1 MNKSKIIAASGLAT
15 VMSATAATADSVS
28 LNGYIEGWFTTGDNT
43 VGMANSVYSQSV
55 YVSYSTTL
63 DNGMGLTAGFTITNS
78 LHAAG
83 FAVDTG
89 MGTIKTGTGWQMDTA
104 ADSMD
109 SLPNNADVQN
119 SNKKLGS
126 YSDGDGASG
135 EGLEY
140 TSPSINGWTI
150 GASVGD
156 NVCTTTTANDGETQ
170 GGHTTWKTCE
180 ADRVTSVAVK
190 GSIMGLSVAAG
201 AVDQVGSNDDSF
213 VTLGYS
219 VGGIGLGY
227 GNYDSDEDEV
237 TILSAKTSVAGMTV
251 GMRYEDLDA
260 STDNTRTL
268 YSIGKSFGGMSLT
281 LMFEEQDADDKEEW
295 NLVYAMGF

>member
-119 SNKKLGS
+119 SNRTLGS
-126 YSDGDGASG
+126 YSDGDSASG

-150 GASVGD
+150 GASVGE
-156 NVCTTTTANDGETQ
+156 NKGLS
-170 GGHTTWKTCE
+170 
-180 ADRVTSVAVK
+180 DRVTSIAVK
-190 GSIMGLSVAAG
+190 GSIAGVSVAAG
-201 AVDQVGSNDDSF
+201 AVDAVGANDDSF

-219 VGGIGLGY
+219 VAGVGLGY
-227 GNYDSDEDEV
+227 GAYDSDEDEV

-268 YSIGKSFGGMSLT
+268 YSVGKDFGGMSLT
-281 LMFEEQDADDKEEW
+281 LMFEEQDAADNEEW